1 MVLARRRCYAVI
13 KVLVAG
19 LDARQA
25 HARKESNLRP
35 AVLETAAPPWLE
47 RKRDVAHDVVRGM
60 KGKAL
65 QRSVKLSYQRAS
77 GLPVL
82 ADSRRPGRCS

>member
-1 MVLARRRCYAVI
+1 MSE
-13 KVLVAG
+13 
-19 LDARQA
+19 LDARGK

-47 RKRDVAHDVVRGM
+47 RT
-60 KGKAL
+60 KGLARMTLCASAAKAL
-65 QRSVKLSYQRAS
+65 ELRTESSYQRAP

-82 ADSRRPGRCS
+82 AGSRRSGRCS